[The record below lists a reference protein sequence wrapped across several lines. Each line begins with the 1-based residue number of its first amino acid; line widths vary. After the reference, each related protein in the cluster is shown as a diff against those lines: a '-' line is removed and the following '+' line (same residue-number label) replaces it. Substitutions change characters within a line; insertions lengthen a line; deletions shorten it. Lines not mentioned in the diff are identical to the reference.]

1 MILYHGSNGRI
12 EQIDLAKGRIAKD
25 FGKGFYLSPSLQ
37 NAKDWAERVT
47 QREESGVPTV
57 TTFELDERELES
69 KDLKVKIFESYNL
82 EWIDFILLNRQNR
95 TAVNLH
101 DYDIVIGPIADDSV
115 GTQLFQFNRGYI
127 DKNTLIQRLKGNKPK
142 FIQYFFA
149 TEKAVNKLVLKD
161 E

>member
-1 MILYHGSNGRI
+1 MILYHGSNGKV
-12 EQIDLAKGRIAKD
+12 EQVDLNRGRIAKD

-47 QREESGVPTV
+47 QREGSGTPTV
-57 TTFELDERELES
+57 TMFEFDENVLDTKGLNIR
-69 KDLKVKIFESYNL
+69 IFDSNNL
-82 EWIDFILLNRQNR
+82 DWIDFILLNRKNR

-101 DYDIVIGPIADDSV
+101 DYDIVIGSIADDSV
-115 GTQLFQFNRGYI
+115 GTQLFQFDRGYI
-127 DKNTLIQRLKGNKPK
+127 DKNTLIRRLKGNKPK

-149 TEKAVNKLVLKD
+149 TEKAINKLVLKD

>member
-12 EQIDLAKGRIAKD
+12 EQIDLSKGRTAKD
-25 FGKGFYLSPSLQ
+25 FGKGFYLSPNLQ
-37 NAKDWAERVT
+37 NAKGWAGRVA

-57 TTFELDERELES
+57 TMFEFDERELES
-69 KDLKVKIFESYNL
+69 KDLKVRVFESYNL
-82 EWIDFILLNRQNR
+82 DWIDFILLNRQNR
-95 TAVNLH
+95 TAANLH

-127 DKNTLIQRLKGNKPK
+127 DKNTLIQRLKGSKPK

-149 TEKAVNKLVLKD
+149 TEKAVKKLVLRN

>member
-1 MILYHGSNGRI
+1 M
-12 EQIDLAKGRIAKD
+12 DLTKSRIAKD

-57 TTFELDERELES
+57 TMFKFDERNLDS
-69 KDLKVKIFESYNL
+69 KDLKVRIFNSYNL
-82 EWIDFILLNRQNR
+82 DWIDFILLNRQNK
-95 TAVNLH
+95 TSVNLH
-101 DYDIVIGPIADDSV
+101 DYDIVTGPIADDSV
-115 GTQLFQFNRGYI
+115 GTQLFLFNRGYI

-149 TEKAVNKLVLKD
+149 TEKAVKKLVLKD